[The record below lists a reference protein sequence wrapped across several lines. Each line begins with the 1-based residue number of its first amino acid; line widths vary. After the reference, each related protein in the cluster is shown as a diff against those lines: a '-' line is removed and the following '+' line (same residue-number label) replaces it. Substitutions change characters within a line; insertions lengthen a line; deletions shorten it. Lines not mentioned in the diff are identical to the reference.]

1 MPMIARGVVNKCV
14 TKQRHQ
20 LMLQNEIA
28 AILLATFVVYER
40 AYVVDERTLIRRFES
55 LRMIVKGI

>member
-1 MPMIARGVVNKCV
+1 MVI
-14 TKQRHQ
+14 
-20 LMLQNEIA
+20 LFLLQYEIA
-28 AILLATFVVYER
+28 DILPEPFVVYER